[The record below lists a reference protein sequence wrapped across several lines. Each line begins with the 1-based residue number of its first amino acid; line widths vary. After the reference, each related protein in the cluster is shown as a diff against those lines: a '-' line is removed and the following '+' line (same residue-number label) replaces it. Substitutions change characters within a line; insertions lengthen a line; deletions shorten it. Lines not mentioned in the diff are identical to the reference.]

1 MKVEKKN
8 AKYYKR
14 NRYLLSTFEFVSNI
28 GYLFGLNCKKIVSEF
43 I

>member
-8 AKYYKR
+8 AIYYKR
-14 NRYLLSTFEFVSNI
+14 NRHLLYTFEFVSNI
-28 GYLFGLNCKKIVSEF
+28 GYLFGLNGKKIVSKF